1 MSLLSHVLKLTFS
14 SQAPTMVHTEGGGVG
29 GNSDLESKDSR
40 SHPNHITPS
49 WGGCIFGLAKQM
61 GATSRLNPLAQRGK
75 KCPSDAFRLCD
86 VCHPSARDWRGA
98 ESEKTAVMKFLQT
111 SDNIKIKACW
121 NKSIQLV
128 LVVRNHLLMGAQ
140 ITDAPS
146 PAGEAPRDAA
156 GAHHAQLRDA
166 T

>member
-1 MSLLSHVLKLTFS
+1 MEGWEETMIWRARTAGRSPTTSHQVGVAAFLGWQS
-14 SQAPTMVHTEGGGVG
+14 RWEPQAGSTRWHRGGKNV
-29 GNSDLESKDSR
+29 
-40 SHPNHITPS
+40 
-49 WGGCIFGLAKQM
+49 
-61 GATSRLNPLAQRGK
+61 
-75 KCPSDAFRLCD
+75 PSDAFRLCD
-86 VCHPSARDWRGA
+86 VCHPSARDRRGA